1 VGYQPKI
8 ELKLREFEAKVDF
21 WHMMVILAFSSV
33 MVLIIFIPALILND
47 GVYGPIWVVVSM
59 FLSIP
64 VLLWSHG
71 KSHDI
76 AIWWVMRPE
85 NKRLTKENAKVLR
98 NRIIRESEEFI
109 TECRGKNEI
118 QS

>member
-1 VGYQPKI
+1 MGYQPKI

-21 WHMMVILAFSSV
+21 WHLMA
-33 MVLIIFIPALILND
+33 VLILCTFVSLFVFIPSLLLEDPYA
-47 GVYGPIWVVVSM
+47 PIWFATTT
-59 FLSIP
+59 FLSLPFMIWAHP
-64 VLLWSHG
+64 
-71 KSHDI
+71 KTHDI

-85 NKRLTKENAKVLR
+85 NKRLAEQNAKVLR

-109 TECRGKNEI
+109 AECRGKNEI

>member
-1 VGYQPKI
+1 MGYQPRN
-8 ELKLREFEAKVDF
+8 ELRELEEKVDF
-21 WHMMVILAFSSV
+21 WHMMISIATSVITVALCFVPS
-33 MVLIIFIPALILND
+33 IILPDPYA
-47 GVYGPIWVVVSM
+47 PIWFVISTSM
-59 FLSIP
+59 TIP
-64 VLLWSHG
+64 FWVWCLYG
-71 KSHDI
+71 KSHEI

-85 NKRLTKENAKVLR
+85 NKRLAEENAKVLR

>member
-1 VGYQPKI
+1 MGYQPKS
-8 ELKLREFEAKVDF
+8 ELRELAAKAEF
-21 WHMMVILAFSSV
+21 LFMLIFLAFSSIAT
-33 MVLIIFIPALILND
+33 LIIFVPALILND
-47 GVYGPIWVVVSM
+47 GVYAPVWVVVSM
-59 FLSIP
+59 LLSIP
-64 VLLWSHG
+64 ILLWSHG
-71 KSHDI
+71 KSKDI

-85 NKRLTKENAKVLR
+85 NKRLAEQNAKVLR

>member
-1 VGYQPKI
+1 MGYQPKS
-8 ELKLREFEAKVDF
+8 KLRELAAKAEF
-21 WHMMVILAFSSV
+21 LHMIIFLAFSSV
-33 MVLIIFIPALILND
+33 AVLLIFVPALILND
-47 GVYGPIWVVVSM
+47 GVYAPIWVVVSM

-71 KSHDI
+71 KSQEI

-85 NKRLTKENAKVLR
+85 NTRLAEENAKVLR

>member
-1 VGYQPKI
+1 MGYQPRS
-8 ELKLREFEAKVDF
+8 ELREFEYKVDF

-33 MVLIIFIPALILND
+33 IVLIIFIPALILND
-47 GVYGPIWVVVSM
+47 GVYAPIWVVTSM
-59 FLSIP
+59 LISIP
-64 VLLWSHG
+64 VLIWSHG
-71 KSHDI
+71 KSNDI

-85 NKRLTKENAKVLR
+85 NKRLAEQNAKVLR

-109 TECRGKNEI
+109 AECRGKNEI